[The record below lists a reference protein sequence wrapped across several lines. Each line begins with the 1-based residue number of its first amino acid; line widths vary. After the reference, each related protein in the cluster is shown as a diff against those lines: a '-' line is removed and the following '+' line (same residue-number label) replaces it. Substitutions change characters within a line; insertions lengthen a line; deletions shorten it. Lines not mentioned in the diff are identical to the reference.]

1 MSITLTTPVAFTITG
16 VTETDTIA
24 AMTSFYQDFQAMTYT
39 AVFKLGT
46 ALVGSPLSLNQG
58 PFALANNY
66 VLTVVFNVNTGV
78 WTYTYGG
85 QTGGGT
91 LSGAGLT
98 ALQNQMIAVRNQGET
113 NVAVAGGLLPGTQIP
128 WTVL

>member
-1 MSITLTTPVAFTITG
+1 MSITLTTPIVLTIAG
-16 VTETDTIA
+16 VTETDTIG

-46 ALVGSPLSLNQG
+46 ALTGSPLALNIG
-58 PFALANNY
+58 PFAQTNGY
-66 VLTVVFNVNTGV
+66 VLTVNFNVNTGV
-78 WTYTYGG
+78 WTYTYNG
-85 QTGGGT
+85 QSGGGT

-98 ALQNQMIAVRNQGET
+98 TLQNQMIAVRNQGEA
-113 NVAVAGGLLPGTQIP
+113 NVAVSGGLLPGTITT